1 MKKVLNKMS
10 VILTILACVVLGVFG
25 QLSMKKGMN
34 NVGFVSITDLFGMK
48 FFEIIFEKYVLMG
61 IVLYMIGSVL
71 WLVVL
76 SQAELSYAYP
86 LISLGY
92 VFTAILAKVLFNESL
107 TFFRMF
113 GIILIVSGVF
123 FIMR

>member
-1 MKKVLNKMS
+1 MS